1 MKSPTP
7 CKIVFPNEYLMA
19 SRSRKKEI
27 KEEHKSLLSY
37 YIRLAS
43 EREPMLSAAKAKA
56 KGVQNFL
63 FDAGLDVLC
72 IDSIEGGGTG
82 LLIVDRKTKN
92 ELAFIKTNSV
102 LINVIYDLYFEG
114 ILANSG
120 GQEKANIQ
128 GSLGF

>member
-1 MKSPTP
+1 MKSATSS
-7 CKIVFPNEYLMA
+7 KIVFPNEYLIA

-27 KEEHKSLLSY
+27 KEEQKSLLSY

-43 EREPMLSAAKAKA
+43 EHEPMLSAAKAKA

-63 FDAGLDVLC
+63 CDAGLDVLC
-72 IDSIEGGGTG
+72 IDSIGESGTG
-82 LLIVDRKTKN
+82 LLIIDSNTKN

-114 ILANSG
+114 IFANSG
-120 GQEKANIQ
+120 GKEKANTQ
-128 GSLGF
+128 GTLGF